1 MKPKGEI
8 SEVSWTP
15 FSFFSVILILAVGV
29 SEFGTRST
37 RKQRDSFLPTHA
49 ELEIHTKID
58 ELDLDEREF
67 LVENVHVKSIIQ
79 Y

>member
-1 MKPKGEI
+1 MDQ
-8 SEVSWTP
+8 W
-15 FSFFSVILILAVGV
+15 FFSIILILAVDVSGV
-29 SEFGTRST
+29 GTRST
-37 RKQRDSFLPTHA
+37 GKQRDTFPSTHA

-67 LVENVHVKSIIQ
+67 LFESIHVKSIIQ